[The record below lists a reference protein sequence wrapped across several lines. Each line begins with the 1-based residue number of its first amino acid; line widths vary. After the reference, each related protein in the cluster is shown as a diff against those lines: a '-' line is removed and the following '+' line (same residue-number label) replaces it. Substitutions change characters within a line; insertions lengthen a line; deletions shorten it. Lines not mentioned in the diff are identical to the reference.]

1 MRSVYSV
8 VIEVLILI
16 LHFKN
21 AEKEN
26 KIFTD
31 SKYFT
36 FADISED
43 SVVTGNDENRSK
55 KHWFGLL
62 N

>member
-1 MRSVYSV
+1 MRFVYSV
-8 VIEVLILI
+8 VLEVFILI

-31 SKYFT
+31 NRYFT
-36 FADISED
+36 FADSSED
-43 SVVTGNDENRSK
+43 GEVMGNDENRSK
-55 KHWFGLL
+55 THWYGLL